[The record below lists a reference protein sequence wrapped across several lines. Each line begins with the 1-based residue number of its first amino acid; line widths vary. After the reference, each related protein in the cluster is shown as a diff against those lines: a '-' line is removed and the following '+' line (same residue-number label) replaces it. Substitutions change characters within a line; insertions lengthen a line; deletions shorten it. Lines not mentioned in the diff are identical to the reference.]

1 VTEPAGPR
9 PDFDDYVSS
18 YDEAVDSSIG
28 FAGAEH
34 ELYTRIKAS
43 SLTGLAGRLLGPPDR
58 LAALD
63 VGCGPGET
71 DRQLEGAFGRLAG
84 VDVAE
89 GMVELAARRNPWAE
103 YASYGEGE
111 PLPFEDASF
120 DLTFTICVM
129 HHVPPPTWSRFAAE
143 MARVTRPGGIVAVF
157 EHNPWNPLT
166 RKVVRNC
173 EFDEGVQLLSRRRTK
188 RLLAE
193 QGLEVVES
201 PYIIFFP
208 RDSEAL
214 RRVERGIAR
223 LPLGAQYYVAARR
236 R

>member
-1 VTEPAGPR
+1 MTGPSG
-9 PDFDDYVSS
+9 PDFEDYVST
-18 YDEAVDSSIG
+18 YGEAVDSSIG

-34 ELYTRIKAS
+34 ELYTGIKAGT
-43 SLTGLAGRLLGPPDR
+43 LTELARRRLGDPGR

-71 DRQLEGAFGRLAG
+71 DRLLEGAFGRLAG

-89 GMVELAARRNPWAE
+89 GMVELAAERNPWAE
-103 YASYGEGE
+103 YSSYREGE
-111 PLPFEDASF
+111 PLPFEDGRF
-120 DLTFTICVM
+120 DLSFTICVL
-129 HHVPPPTWSRFAAE
+129 HHVPPAEWSRFAAE
-143 MARVTRPGGIVAVF
+143 MARVTRPGGVVAVF

-166 RKVVRNC
+166 RKVVRDC
-173 EFDEGVQLLSRRRTK
+173 EFDQGVQLLSRRRTA
-188 RLLAE
+188 RLLSS
-193 QGLEVVES
+193 QGLVVLES

-208 RDSEAL
+208 RRSDAL
-214 RRVERGIAR
+214 RRVERGIGR